1 MASGTP
7 IVSRIGGADVSF
19 VGASWPFARFEA
31 SRRQIAVRIWVLGL
45 RYAFTPEDVTA
56 LEVWGSI
63 PFLRQGIRIRHVN
76 PELPRRIIFWSLGNA
91 RKLLGEIHRTGF
103 VSSAEH
109 VDSRA
114 GVPVRLLTV
123 ALGILLWNAA
133 FALSA
138 APSSG
143 SVPTMSTLLPLV
155 LTFAVALTIPRSQRL
170 QTLILRPGRHVGE
183 IMPFLRLLALVT
195 GLLLV
200 IFSIL
205 IAGSHAV

>member
-1 MASGTP
+1 
-7 IVSRIGGADVSF
+7 
-19 VGASWPFARFEA
+19 
-31 SRRQIAVRIWVLGL
+31 
-45 RYAFTPEDVTA
+45 
-56 LEVWGSI
+56 
-63 PFLRQGIRIRHVN
+63 
-76 PELPRRIIFWSLGNA
+76 
-91 RKLLGEIHRTGF
+91 
-103 VSSAEH
+103 

-143 SVPTMSTLLPLV
+143 SVPTISTLLPLV
-155 LTFAVALTIPRSQRL
+155 LTFAVALTTPRSQRL
-170 QTLILRPGRHVGE
+170 QALILRRGRHVGE